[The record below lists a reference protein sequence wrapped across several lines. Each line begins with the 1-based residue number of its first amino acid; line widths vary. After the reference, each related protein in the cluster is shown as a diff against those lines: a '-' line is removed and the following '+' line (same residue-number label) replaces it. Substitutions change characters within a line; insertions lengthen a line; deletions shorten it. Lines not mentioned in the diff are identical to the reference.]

1 MSIFVRIWFFFS
13 LILIVVLWFMLY
25 TINQQIKPNVRQVV
39 EDTLAEN
46 ANIVA
51 QLVAEDVHSE
61 FAQQHFTQDN
71 FTSGHATFT
80 ASIATACITTTAT
93 HTSVSA

>member
-1 MSIFVRIWFFFS
+1 
-13 LILIVVLWFMLY
+13 MLY

-51 QLVAEDVHSE
+51 QLVAEDVHSGYVNTPE
-61 FAQQHFTQDN
+61 FN
-71 FTSGHATFT
+71 VK
-80 ASIATACITTTAT
+80 I
-93 HTSVSA
+93 